1 MEIMQDMG
9 SAFFPC
15 VCHKTQVVVLA
26 TNFGSHNPSTF
37 CIFLCLLGGEGG
49 FATYLWSS
57 GSQALVCNR
66 IAWKF
71 C

>member
-26 TNFGSHNPSTF
+26 TNFSSHNPSTF

-49 FATYLWSS
+49 ASPPTCRAVVLK
-57 GSQALVCNR
+57 L
-66 IAWKF
+66 
-71 C
+71 